1 MKNVEKIAA
10 QGELTIKRIGDVSN
24 GAAPPDGYVNLSQED
39 GRLIIGHS
47 ETGHV
52 HFMDNG
58 GVSVAVLDRPSEA
71 MRILHL
77 IVSEPKELK
86 HMRSFDTHE
95 SLLIPPGVYEVRT
108 AREYDP
114 LAKIARR
121 VAD

>member
-1 MKNVEKIAA
+1 MKIVEKIAS
-10 QGELTIKRIGDVSN
+10 QGELTIKRIGDNCNS
-24 GAAPPDGYVNLSQED
+24 AAPPEGYVNISPED

-52 HFMDNG
+52 HFIDTG
-58 GVSVAVLDRPSEA
+58 GVSVAVLERPSEA
-71 MRILHL
+71 MRILHM

-86 HMRSFDTHE
+86 HLRSFDTHE
-95 SLLIPPGVYEVRT
+95 SLLLTPGVYEVRT